1 LDGSELH
8 DLGGLDRTRTLLLV
22 DPRGTGGSPE
32 AERYALG
39 DYVGDLEELRVAEG
53 LESFDLLGF
62 SHGAVVAAAYAV
74 AHPDRVRRL
83 LLVVGLA
90 ALTPELEAE
99 ASRAVAAREGEP
111 WYAAAAEALRREA
124 AGEYETPE
132 ECAAMWND
140 MAPLYFAR
148 WEERYRPLV
157 EVGSFSPE
165 PLRQFNGSGLDLRP
179 ELGRIAAETL
189 VLTGREDFVCG
200 PAAAQV
206 LADGIAGAEL
216 VVLEDAGHMVH
227 LERPAEF
234 SAAVEAFLAR

>member
-1 LDGSELH
+1 
-8 DLGGLDRTRTLLLV
+8 
-22 DPRGTGGSPE
+22 
-32 AERYALG
+32 
-39 DYVGDLEELRVAEG
+39 
-53 LESFDLLGF
+53 
-62 SHGAVVAAAYAV
+62 
-74 AHPDRVRRL
+74 
-83 LLVVGLA
+83 
-90 ALTPELEAE
+90 
-99 ASRAVAAREGEP
+99 
-111 WYAAAAEALRREA
+111 
-124 AGEYETPE
+124 
-132 ECAAMWND
+132 

-157 EVGSFSPE
+157 EVERLSPE

-179 ELGRIAAETL
+179 QLGRIAAETL

-216 VVLEDAGHMVH
+216 VVVEDAGHMLH